1 MLRRFCVTFAVA
13 LVCDAAIGLVSGQT
27 ATLIFFPLWIALVIG
42 WPYLSHKLGF
52 DLPKV
57 PTPRPPAPKRPLG
70 VRFLRG
76 IGKLALALFIL
87 LIVPGLPLSFSFY
100 RAESTRRTL
109 HVGMT
114 EAEVLHLVKGWD
126 SMWVVSRASGS
137 DPAMRESLA
146 VSFGPSGNGDYSTD
160 NGKPEGRH
168 LSESET
174 LALLNEKLQ
183 GSDRWSFY
191 YSYSTLTQMVYFS
204 IAFGPDGHVTA
215 IRPTAHSD

>member
-137 DPAMRESLA
+137 RVLCRRFKEFRPQPSRARCECLYACISPQEGMG
-146 VSFGPSGNGDYSTD
+146 SFGCMTAS
-160 NGKPEGRH
+160 RC
-168 LSESET
+168 ET
-174 LALLNEKLQ
+174 
-183 GSDRWSFY
+183 
-191 YSYSTLTQMVYFS
+191 
-204 IAFGPDGHVTA
+204 VTSL
-215 IRPTAHSD
+215 RMTKR

>member
-1 MLRRFCVTFAVA
+1 MWAV
-13 LVCDAAIGLVSGQT
+13 
-27 ATLIFFPLWIALVIG
+27 
-42 WPYLSHKLGF
+42 SH
-52 DLPKV
+52 
-57 PTPRPPAPKRPLG
+57 
-70 VRFLRG
+70 
-76 IGKLALALFIL
+76 
-87 LIVPGLPLSFSFY
+87 
-100 RAESTRRTL
+100 
-109 HVGMT
+109 
-114 EAEVLHLVKGWD
+114 
-126 SMWVVSRASGS
+126 ASGS

-146 VSFGPSGNGDYSTD
+146 VSFGPSGKGDYSFD